1 MIKIFNSRC
10 EDAMKSIEQNS
21 VDIILT
27 SPFYNT
33 NKKAGKNTTLNNV
46 VNSGYTHVR
55 YDTLVDNMS
64 NDEYCN
70 KCVEWF
76 NSFDKILKNN
86 GVILWNVSY
95 GSENP
100 ECMYLSLAEI
110 IKNTNFTIADT
121 IIWKK
126 HTALPNNM
134 SSNKCTR
141 ICEFVFV
148 FCRKNESKTFYM
160 NKPISSVRDN
170 GQKNYSNVYNFIDA
184 KNNDGSCKLNKATY
198 STEFCDKLL
207 DMYGKTNERIV
218 VYDPFFGTGTTGNS
232 CALRGYDCIGSEISE
247 NQCIYAKERIEKNG
261 VEVEILKI

>member
-10 EDAMKSIEQNS
+10 EDAMRSIEQNS

-64 NDEYCN
+64 NEEYCN

-76 NSFDKILKNN
+76 NSFDIILKNN

-148 FCRKNESKTFYM
+148 FCRKNELLTFDC
-160 NKPISSVRDN
+160 NK
-170 GQKNYSNVYNFIDA
+170 
-184 KNNDGSCKLNKATY
+184 
-198 STEFCDKLL
+198 
-207 DMYGKTNERIV
+207 
-218 VYDPFFGTGTTGNS
+218 
-232 CALRGYDCIGSEISE
+232 
-247 NQCIYAKERIEKNG
+247 
-261 VEVEILKI
+261 KIKSIQSFE